1 MSFSVGIVGLPNV
14 GKSTLFKALTK
25 KQVEAA
31 NYPFCTIDPNV
42 GVVAVPDPRL
52 EKLAKTENSAKIVP
66 TAIEFVDIAGLVK
79 GAHKGEGLGN
89 KFLTNIREVDAIVQV
104 LRNFVDD
111 DITHVHGKIDPLADL
126 ETINLELIMADLEV
140 VSKRLD
146 KVSKEARSGDKE
158 VIALKDILEKLNIH
172 LEAEKLVIE
181 MERNEDEDILVKRL
195 NLLTDK
201 PFLYVLNVAEGDKDI
216 LEKFSYLKPVAISAK
231 IESEL
236 AELEGEELKEYL
248 QELGLDST
256 GLDRLIVAAYQAL
269 NLITFFTA
277 GPIESKAWTV
287 VKDATAPQAAG
298 KIHGDF
304 EKFFIRADVVDWQVL
319 VEAGSW
325 NKAKDLGQAHEE
337 GRDYL
342 VQDGD
347 VLIIKHGA

>member
-42 GVVAVPDPRL
+42 GVVAVPDERL
-52 EKLAKTENSAKIVP
+52 AKLAQTEKSAKIVP

-89 KFLTNIREVDAIVQV
+89 KFLNNIREVDAIVQV
-104 LRNFVDD
+104 LRSFVDPD
-111 DITHVHGKIDPLADL
+111 VTHVHGKIDPLADL
-126 ETINLELIMADLEV
+126 ETINLELIMADLEMV
-140 VSKRLD
+140 VKRLAT
-146 KVSKEARSGDKE
+146 VTREAKSGDKE
-158 VIALKDILEKLNIH
+158 ALVLKNVLEKLNAH

-181 MERNEDEDILVKRL
+181 MERTEDEDIIISRL

-201 PFLYVLNVAEGDKDI
+201 PFLYVLNVSEG
-216 LEKFSYLKPVAISAK
+216 EKNIPAVFQHLNPVAISAK

-248 QELGLDST
+248 KELDLDST

-277 GPIESKAWTV
+277 GPKETRAWTV
-287 VKDATAPQAAG
+287 TKGSTAPQAAG

-304 EKFFIRADVVDWQVL
+304 EKYFIRADVVFWQVL
-319 VEAGSW
+319 VETGSW
-325 NKAKDLGQAHEE
+325 AKAKEQGQAHEE
-337 GRDYL
+337 GKDY
-342 VQDGD
+342 VTQDGD
-347 VLIIKHGA
+347 VMIIKHGA